1 MSTKKGNTGNR
12 VKITLISGGQTG
24 VDRATLDF
32 ALENGIRCGGYCP
45 KGRKA
50 EDGRIDK
57 RYPLIETNTE
67 NYSERTIQNVQQSD
81 GILVFF
87 DNHIDPG
94 TQFAIDT
101 SRKLC
106 KTCLLVNVANP
117 SNRDMIA
124 EWVKKNNIAKLN
136 IAGPRESFNPGI
148 YHKVKKILDQVF
160 LDQQKSK

>member
-1 MSTKKGNTGNR
+1 MKKEGKGNQPH
-12 VKITLISGGQTG
+12 ITLISGGQTG

-32 ALENGIRCGGYCP
+32 ALEHGIPCGGYCP

-57 RYPLIETNTE
+57 KYPLIETNTE

-81 GILVFF
+81 GIIVFF

-106 KTCLLVNVANP
+106 KTCLLVNLATP
-117 SNRDMIA
+117 SNREMIA
-124 EWVKKNNIAKLN
+124 EWLRKNNITKLN

-148 YHKVKKILDQVF
+148 YQKVRKVLGHVF
-160 LDQQKSK
+160 LESQK